1 MAKKKKKQTKTIE
14 KNPQPNH
21 LTKWLP
27 VVTFVLLGI
36 LIFYPPFFRGL
47 FFDEDMFLYHV
58 FTALVFLLI
67 WVQKIYRQDYSL
79 LKTPLDW
86 AILAYAGA
94 YMLSL
99 IGAVHPG
106 EAFYG
111 FLRVLNYFMVF
122 WMVTQVVKN
131 FRDYK
136 TILQI
141 LLAAGTGVAVIGLL
155 AATGLSDYPSA
166 FDGRVI
172 LSTLQYPNTT
182 AAYLAVISLLAIT
195 LVTVEKKLSVRMI
208 YLVAAFVMILVIL
221 CTLSKG
227 AWLIFIIGAI
237 LLLAVMPGSN
247 KISSLWT
254 LLVAAAAAG
263 ATYIKFYPAIIAKQ
277 PALSYLLIG
286 VLVVVGVC

>member
-1 MAKKKKKQTKTIE
+1 MSKKKKKQTKTVE
-14 KNPQPNH
+14 KNPQSNH

-94 YMLSL
+94 YLLSL

-111 FLRVLNYFMVF
+111 FLRVLNYFVIF
-122 WMVTQVVKN
+122 WMVTQVVKTWS
-131 FRDYK
+131 DYK
-136 TILQI
+136 TILLI

-155 AATGLSDYPSA
+155 AATGYSNYPGA
-166 FDGRVI
+166 FNGQVI
-172 LSTLQYPNTT
+172 LSTLQYTNTT

-195 LVTVEKKLSVRMI
+195 LVTVEKKLSIRLI
-208 YLVAAFVMILVIL
+208 YTTAAFIMILVIL

-227 AWLIFIIGAI
+227 AWLIFITGAF
-237 LLLAVMPGSN
+237 L
-247 KISSLWT
+247 
-254 LLVAAAAAG
+254 
-263 ATYIKFYPAIIAKQ
+263 
-277 PALSYLLIG
+277 
-286 VLVVVGVC
+286 

>member
-1 MAKKKKKQTKTIE
+1 MAKKKKKQTKTKEIH
-14 KNPQPNH
+14 QPTSH
-21 LTKWLP
+21 LPRWLP
-27 VVTFVLLGI
+27 VVTFIFLGI

-47 FFDEDMFLYHV
+47 FFKEDMFLYHI

-67 WVQKIYRQDYSL
+67 WVQKLYQKDYTL

-86 AILAYAGA
+86 AVLAYAGA
-94 YMLSL
+94 YLLSL

-111 FLRVLNYFMVF
+111 FLRVLNYFIVF

-136 TILQI
+136 TILQV

-155 AATGLSDYPSA
+155 AATGYSNYPAA

-172 LSTLQYPNTT
+172 LSTLQYTNTT

-195 LVTVEKKLSVRMI
+195 LVTVEKKYSIRVI
-208 YLVAAFVMILVIL
+208 YTIAAFLMILVIL

-227 AWLIFIIGAI
+227 AWLIFVIGAI
-237 LLLAVMPGSN
+237 LLLAVMPGVN
-247 KISSLWT
+247 KISSLWA
-254 LLVAAAAAG
+254 LAVALAAEVSSGGRPPMAQFLYRYRQCG
-263 ATYIKFYPAIIAKQ
+263 GRQF
-277 PALSYLLIG
+277 
-286 VLVVVGVC
+286 VLYRLC